1 MHVKLL
7 FPHVKLH
14 KKNRSKEAS
23 KRFFDKKMIN
33 PTLIKIL
40 FKDIADNDKFY
51 NEIQICYSLGIING
65 IEKDKFCPDES
76 LNRAQMCQMI
86 YKLIN
91 KLRYMKNNLG

>member
-1 MHVKLL
+1 MLNCT
-7 FPHVKLH
+7 

-51 NEIQICYSLGIING
+51 NEIQIVIL
-65 IEKDKFCPDES
+65 
-76 LNRAQMCQMI
+76 
-86 YKLIN
+86 
-91 KLRYMKNNLG
+91 